1 MYQETKARKDMK
13 KLELKENA
21 ITAKEERKLTK
32 GELIVK
38 MAKEELK
45 GFIAHQIPLLCKS
58 FGWAEPDFS
67 EYEDYVIP
75 TGNLLNTIH
84 INVEV
89 DNYCLDA
96 EDRCY
101 EDVEVKEIRLTLD
114 GNVFVANEDGNEW
127 EWKELSVEE
136 LANVATSLERT
147 YIKKVTE

>member
-1 MYQETKARKDMK
+1 MK

-21 ITAKEERKLTK
+21 NTAKEERKLTK

-45 GFIAHQIPLLCKS
+45 GFIVHQIPLLYKA
-58 FGWAEPDFS
+58 FDWVEPDFS
-67 EYEDYVIP
+67 EYEDYIVP
-75 TGNLLNTIH
+75 TGDLLNTIH

-89 DNYCLDA
+89 DNFYLDVK
-96 EDRCY
+96 DRCY
-101 EDVEVKEIRLTLD
+101 EDVEVAEIRLTLD

-136 LANVATSLERT
+136 LANVATSLECT

>member
-1 MYQETKARKDMK
+1 MK
-13 KLELKENA
+13 KLELKESA
-21 ITAKEERKLTK
+21 VTVKKERKLTK

-45 GFIAHQIPLLCKS
+45 GFIAHQIPLLYKA
-58 FGWAEPDFS
+58 FGWVEPDFS
-67 EYEDYVIP
+67 ECEDYVVP
-75 TGNLLNTIH
+75 TGDLLNTIY

-89 DNYCLDA
+89 DNSYLDV

-101 EDVEVKEIRLTLD
+101 EDVEVAEIRLTLD
-114 GNVFVANEDGNEW
+114 GNVFVANEDGDEW

-136 LANVATSLERT
+136 LADVATSLERT

>member
-1 MYQETKARKDMK
+1 MK

-45 GFIAHQIPLLCKS
+45 GFITHQIPLLYKA
-58 FGWAEPDFS
+58 FDWVEPDFS
-67 EYEDYVIP
+67 EYEDYIVP
-75 TGNLLNTIH
+75 TGDLVNTIH
-84 INVEV
+84 INVEA
-89 DNYCLDA
+89 DNSYLDV

-101 EDVEVKEIRLTLD
+101 EDVEVAEIRRTLD

>member
-1 MYQETKARKDMK
+1 MK
-13 KLELKENA
+13 KLNISESA
-21 ITAKEERKLTK
+21 VTVKEERRLTK

-45 GFIAHQIPLLCKS
+45 DFIAYQIPLLYKA

-67 EYEDYVIP
+67 EEEEYVIP
-75 TGNLLNTIH
+75 TGDLTNSIH

-89 DNYCLDA
+89 DNSYLDV

-101 EDVEVKEIRLTLD
+101 EDMEIAEIRLTLD
-114 GNVFVANEDGNEW
+114 GNIFLVNEDEDEW
-127 EWKELSVEE
+127 EWEEVSVDE
-136 LANVATSLERT
+136 LANVATALERT

>member
-1 MYQETKARKDMK
+1 MK
-13 KLELKENA
+13 KLELKESA
-21 ITAKEERKLTK
+21 VTVKEERRLTK

-45 GFIAHQIPLLCKS
+45 GFIAYQIPLLYKA

-67 EYEDYVIP
+67 EYEDYVVP
-75 TGNLLNTIH
+75 TGYLLNTVY

-89 DNYCLDA
+89 DNSYLDV

-101 EDVEVKEIRLTLD
+101 EDVEIAEIRLALD
-114 GNVFVANEDGNEW
+114 GNVFVVNEDGDEW

-136 LANVATSLERT
+136 LADVATSLERT
-147 YIKKVTE
+147 YIKKVMA

>member
-1 MYQETKARKDMK
+1 MK

-45 GFIAHQIPLLCKS
+45 GFITHQIPLLYKA
-58 FGWAEPDFS
+58 FDWVEPDFS
-67 EYEDYVIP
+67 EYEDYIVP
-75 TGNLLNTIH
+75 TGDLVNTIH
-84 INVEV
+84 INVEA
-89 DNYCLDA
+89 DNSYLDV

-101 EDVEVKEIRLTLD
+101 EDVEVAEIHLTLD

>member
-1 MYQETKARKDMK
+1 
-13 KLELKENA
+13 
-21 ITAKEERKLTK
+21 
-32 GELIVK
+32 

-114 GNVFVANEDGNEW
+114 GNVFVVNEDGNEW

-136 LANVATSLERT
+136 LANVATSLERA